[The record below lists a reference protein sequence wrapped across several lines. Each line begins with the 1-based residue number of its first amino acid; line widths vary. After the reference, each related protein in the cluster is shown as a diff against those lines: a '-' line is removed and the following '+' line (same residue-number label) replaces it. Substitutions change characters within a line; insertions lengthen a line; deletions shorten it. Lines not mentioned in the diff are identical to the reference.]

1 MLISI
6 KILII
11 KYNLLLILIIYF
23 LKYKMNALDSLVDE
37 KFREVVWNTK
47 IPVKIDMALE
57 DINDVEKP
65 PSLYVNKFS

>member
-1 MLISI
+1 
-6 KILII
+6 
-11 KYNLLLILIIYF
+11 
-23 LKYKMNALDSLVDE
+23 MNALGGLFSDE

-65 PSLYVNKFS
+65 PSLYVNNFSKNIL